1 MLQVV
6 VLIFYIDAFST
17 LQMLLQR
24 FLLIF
29 YRCVT
34 ALYLN
39 SYYAAILLLFKI
51 IYICFVASHILL
63 LLIKCLRTKMFVI
76 VMSWADVRVGQPLI
90 ERWQSPT
97 ARQWTNH
104 IKIPS
109 FVTSLVLQSGMENRM
124 QRTLGRNVSCWV
136 VMTKICAY
144 LFTRILYFTSFHIFT
159 DRYISWHSLD
169 REWW

>member
-1 MLQVV
+1 MLI
-6 VLIFYIDAFST
+6 LYIDAYST
-17 LQMLLQR
+17 LHFASLSFKAFCESL
-24 FLLIF
+24 
-29 YRCVT
+29 YHCVT
-34 ALYLN
+34 ALYSN
-39 SYYAAILLLFKI
+39 SYYAVAILSLFKI

-63 LLIKCLRTKMFVI
+63 LLIKCLRTKMFMI

-159 DRYISWHSLD
+159 DRYIS
-169 REWW
+169 

>member
-17 LQMLLQR
+17 LQMLPQR

-39 SYYAAILLLFKI
+39 SYYAAILLLLKI
-51 IYICFVASHILL
+51 ICICFVAFHTLL
-63 LLIKCLRTKMFVI
+63 LLIKGLCTKMFVI
-76 VMSWADVRVGQPLI
+76 AMSWGADVRVGQPLI
-90 ERWQSPT
+90 ERRQSPT

-109 FVTSLVLQSGMENRM
+109 FVTSLVLQSGMEN
-124 QRTLGRNVSCWV
+124 
-136 VMTKICAY
+136 
-144 LFTRILYFTSFHIFT
+144 
-159 DRYISWHSLD
+159 
-169 REWW
+169 